1 VEVRK
6 TEYIVRGGG
15 VFPSFAPRRRRSARG
30 GRPALSALWAVLAGA
45 GQRLQPQRA
54 RAAVGQVCEWWLH
67 SRALAVE
74 LQSYWPW
81 RRLALG
87 ALIGAVLLLVAASA
101 LLEVAYAGR
110 VYPRVR
116 ALGVELGGKRLDEAQ
131 AALSVRLAEF
141 RQAPIV
147 LRFAEHEWR
156 TTPEALGWQLDVG
169 PIAEAAYRMGRDGN
183 PLARLT
189 LPLRVLTGVRDIPQ
203 TGAVLDSARARALL
217 TDIARELDRP
227 VSDARLAL
235 DPGGAV
241 RYSPAQTGRRLD
253 IEQSLARLQSA
264 LLVEGTPVVSL
275 VVEETPPQVP
285 DAELAT
291 AREQAETYL
300 GAPVVLRLGSD
311 TWTLEPKDLVA
322 AVEWVGSA
330 ERPQGARINR
340 EVLLRALAPTVQQ
353 INQPALNARF
363 EFVSGELRVLREARE
378 GRTVDQRALAE
389 AVERAMGQRG
399 EREVVV
405 PAQITQPAVTS
416 EQRNQ
421 LGIRELIQ
429 RGQTRFAGSSP
440 PKIHNIKLAAQRLH
454 GVVVPPGAMFS
465 FNTELGP
472 TTLDNGY
479 QVGWGIAATGN
490 GSHAT
495 VPSVA
500 GGICQVATTLFQP
513 VFWAGYQIEERHAHL
528 YWIPAY
534 GAPPLG
540 RVGLDATV
548 DEDYGLD
555 FRFVN
560 NSPDYLLIQA
570 VTDDSTLYIS
580 LYGNKPTWTV
590 TVEGPTITNR
600 RAPNYDVV
608 RYPEPTLPWGQ
619 QLQVESAGEGF
630 DALLVRT
637 VKEGDQVRTLRLQTH
652 YEPSQNLVVVG
663 VRGAPP
669 GVAEE
674 IRASNRPATTS
685 ATASATQASSA
696 APPTPVTQP
705 TGGPAAQTGSSTSS
719 GAAPAAPASNAPGG
733 GATGAA
739 RGAVAPPPAAGS
751 GPSAASAAPATSAGE
766 SSRAGARGPA
776 VAEPP
781 VAAAPTA
788 VPSAPQAPALGAPP
802 APTNPAPAVPRFS
815 GS

>member
-1 VEVRK
+1 MAARPDCRAGILRGVEVRK
-6 TEYIVRGGG
+6 TEYIVRGGS
-15 VFPSFAPRRRRSARG
+15 FPFPWPPRRRRAGRG
-30 GRPALSALWAVLAGA
+30 GRAVPLTRLTALGDLRGELRAGWSRGLHTARAL
-45 GQRLQPQRA
+45 QRA
-54 RAAVGQVCEWWLH
+54 L
-67 SRALAVE
+67 
-74 LQSYWPW
+74 PW

-87 ALIGAVLLLVAASA
+87 GIVGALLLLLAASA
-101 LLEVAYAGR
+101 LLEAAYAER
-110 VYPRVR
+110 IYPRVHT
-116 ALGVELGGKRLDEAQ
+116 LGVDVGGLRRDEART
-131 AALSVRLAEF
+131 ALSARLAAF
-141 RQAPIV
+141 VQQPLV
-147 LRFAEHEWR
+147 LRHAEFEWR
-156 TTPEALGWQLDVG
+156 TTPDALGWQLDVG
-169 PIAEAAYRMGRDGN
+169 LAVEAAYRVGREGN
-183 PLARLT
+183 PLARLAA
-189 LPLRVLTGVRDIPQ
+189 PLRVLGGAQDVPQ
-203 TGAVLDSARARALL
+203 AGALLDAARARALL
-217 TDIARELDRP
+217 AEVARALDRP
-227 VSDARLAL
+227 VGDARLTL

-241 RYSPAQTGRRLD
+241 RYTAAQTGRRLD
-253 IEQSLARLQSA
+253 VERSLARLQSA
-264 LLVEGTPVVSL
+264 LLVEGRPEVAL
-275 VVEETPPQVP
+275 VVEETPPRVS
-285 DAELAT
+285 DADLAI

-300 GAPVVLRLGSD
+300 AGPVTLRLGHD
-311 TWTLEPKDLVA
+311 TWTLEPKDVVA
-322 AVEWVGSA
+322 AVEWVGPP
-330 ERPQGARINR
+330 ERPEGARLNR
-340 EVLLRALAPTVQQ
+340 EALQRALTPLVQR

-363 EFVSGELRVLREARE
+363 EFVNGELRVLRDGRE
-378 GRTVDQRALAE
+378 GRVVDQRAL
-389 AVERAMGQRG
+389 VEIVEQALHRRD
-399 EREVVV
+399 ERTVLV
-405 PAQITQPAVTS
+405 PAQITPPAVTA
-416 EQRNQ
+416 EQRHQ

-479 QVGWGIAATGN
+479 QVGWGIAATGT

-495 VPSVA
+495 VPAVA

-570 VTDDSTLYIS
+570 VTDDSTLYVS

-590 TVEGPTITNR
+590 SVEGPTITNR

-630 DALLVRT
+630 DVTLVRT
-637 VKEGDQVRTLRLQTH
+637 VRDGDQVRTLTLHTR

-674 IRASNRPATTS
+674 IRASNRPA
-685 ATASATQASSA
+685 ASS
-696 APPTPVTQP
+696 
-705 TGGPAAQTGSSTSS
+705 S
-719 GAAPAAPASNAPGG
+719 
-733 GATGAA
+733 
-739 RGAVAPPPAAGS
+739 
-751 GPSAASAAPATSAGE
+751 
-766 SSRAGARGPA
+766 
-776 VAEPP
+776 
-781 VAAAPTA
+781 AAAPTA
-788 VPSAPQAPALGAPP
+788 QPSAAQASGAARPTAQPTAASTSVPSGGASIARGPATSSPSNGTAASGPPAAPTAPRAPAAPSGASSASPAPAPEPPAPAPPAAPSAPRAPALGAPP
-802 APTNPAPAVPRFS
+802 APANPAPAAPAVPRFS